1 LTLLSHRMSGVGYA
15 CAIGSALCNGSFA
28 AVSKFAAV
36 QKHPVHPIIFNLYVC
51 VGVCLSSFLAF
62 PFLQWNESFD
72 KEGDGTVFVYEPL
85 GVLAGLLL
93 VLAFTFSF
101 LAIPLVGLSI
111 GQGVWGGTAII
122 VSVLW
127 GIIAFSNTVDSV
139 IGTVGAMVLLLLGV
153 AGIAFCGEIA
163 KCFTAQ
169 NDEVAKDLLDYESGS
184 GEVYEAM
191 DGEKGATQSSVFV
204 RGMLFAA
211 TVGCAGGS
219 ILVPMH
225 YVDAEGQGLVF
236 VPSFGIGVGICSP
249 VVTVLYFLIM
259 REPLLS
265 QELHLMQVL
274 PYGILAGSI
283 WNVGNVLS
291 IPAISRIGYSVAYP
305 LMQCALLVSGLWGIF
320 AFKEIKGA
328 AVWIFFVASA
338 VLLGGAAIL
347 SQSVSS

>member
-1 LTLLSHRMSGVGYA
+1 M
-15 CAIGSALCNGSFA
+15 
-28 AVSKFAAV
+28 
-36 QKHPVHPIIFNLYVC
+36 
-51 VGVCLSSFLAF
+51 SSFLAF
-62 PFLQWNESFD
+62 PFLHWNDSFD

-85 GVLAGLLL
+85 GIVAGLLL

-127 GIIAFSNTVDSV
+127 GIIAFSDTVNSV
-139 IGTVGAMVLLLLGV
+139 IGTVGAMALLLLGV
-153 AGIAFCGEIA
+153 AGIAFCSEIA
-163 KCFTAQ
+163 KHFTAQ
-169 NDEVAKDLLDYESGS
+169 NDEVAKNLLNDYESGS
-184 GEVYEAM
+184 GDAYEAM
-191 DGEKGATQSSVFV
+191 DEEKGAIQSAAFV

-259 REPLLS
+259 REPLVS
-265 QELHLMQVL
+265 QELHLRQVL
-274 PYGILAGSI
+274 PYGILAGCI